1 MEKIT
6 FDARGMACP
15 FPVVNA
21 KKKSEEMQQGG
32 SLTIL
37 VDNEIAVQN
46 LLKFAASR
54 SFEAVSSKES
64 ETNYSVTM
72 EVAPS
77 LDSSKTAP
85 EVPANSTDIRNQGTV
100 VVLSASTMGSGDEK
114 LGKTLMKAFIFAL
127 TKQDTLPETVLCYNS
142 GAFLTCA
149 GSDSLEDLRFL
160 EAQGVKIMTCGT
172 CLDFYHL
179 KEQLQVG
186 AVTNMYEIVEI
197 IEKAGIIIRP

>member
-15 FPVVNA
+15 LPVVNA

-54 SFEAVSSKES
+54 GFEAVSSKEN

-72 EVAPS
+72 EVTACSPI
-77 LDSSKTAP
+77 SSEASVCNP
-85 EVPANSTDIRNQGTV
+85 DARRQGTV
-100 VVLSASTMGSGDEK
+100 VVLSGNTMGTGDEK
-114 LGKTLMKAFIFAL
+114 LGKALMKAFIFAL
-127 TKQDTLPETVLCYNS
+127 TKQDILPETILCYNS
-142 GAFLTCA
+142 GAYLTCT
-149 GSDSLEDLRFL
+149 GSDFLEDLNTL

-172 CLDFYHL
+172 CLDFYNL
-179 KEQLQVG
+179 KEQLQIG
-186 AVTNMYEIVEI
+186 TVTNMYEIVETM
-197 IEKAGIIIRP
+197 EKAGSIIRP